1 MYKMIILEDE
11 EMVRTGLKEFISW
24 HELGFQLVEVFED
37 GKEAIEYLLS
47 HAVDVVLTD
56 IEMKQINGLE
66 VAQYIYENKPET
78 KVVILS
84 GYRNFDYAK
93 KAIHYNVQHYILK
106 PTNFDEIHRIFLE
119 IRQEFD
125 EKMEVKGKRE
135 EEQERYR
142 QLLPVLQDLFLA
154 DVLYGVLT
162 DHEIIK
168 NRAKLL
174 LLPDSLFINPCCL
187 FDLRLEGHSIGE
199 GTHANDQVLDQFRK
213 VFQIPNH
220 NFQVYPIF
228 SRTHDLK
235 VLVSFLDGQ
244 DHAIIQQ
251 RIEAFS
257 QTMEAS
263 FGIKLIM
270 NAGPYYP
277 NVDDLIRGKSSNSH
291 ASVIGMEM
299 GFTENK
305 EVNSPSLE
313 LIRWTKNYLLENYH
327 KDISLEHV
335 ADQVFLNPVYFSRVF
350 KQQMG
355 MNFSKYVTAIRMD
368 KAKELLEQPHYKI
381 HEIGEKIGYAN
392 SKYFARVFKQNTGYS
407 PYEYRRKQA
416 LIH

>member
-11 EMVRTGLKEFISW
+11 EMVRTGLKEFIPW

-37 GKEAIEYLLS
+37 GKEAIEYLRS
-47 HAVDVVLTD
+47 HEVEVVLTD

-106 PTNFDEIHRIFLE
+106 PTNFDEVHRIFQA
-119 IRQEFD
+119 IKQELD
-125 EKMEVKGKRE
+125 EKIEVKYKWK
-135 EEQERYR
+135 EEQNRYR
-142 QLLPVLQDLFLA
+142 QILPVLQDLFLA
-154 DVLYGVLT
+154 DLLYGVLT
-162 DHEIIK
+162 DYEIIK
-168 NRAKLL
+168 KRARLL
-174 LLPDSLFINPCCL
+174 FLPDSLFMNPCCL

-199 GTHANDQVLDQFRK
+199 GMHANDQVLDQFRK

-244 DHAIIQQ
+244 GHTIINKT
-251 RIEAFS
+251 IEAFG

-263 FGIKLIM
+263 FGIKLIKKD
-270 NAGPYYP
+270 GPLFP
-277 NVDDLIRGKSSNSH
+277 SLDDLILGQSLNSQDSAEEDSS
-291 ASVIGMEM
+291 
-299 GFTENK
+299 
-305 EVNSPSLE
+305 PPLE
-313 LIRWTKNYLLENYH
+313 LIRWTKNYLLENYD
-327 KDISLEHV
+327 KDNISLEHV
-335 ADQVFLNPVYFSRVF
+335 ANQVFLNPIYFSRLF

-355 MNFSKYVTAIRMD
+355 MNFSEYVTAIRMD
-368 KAKELLEQPHYKI
+368 KAKELLKQPHYKI
-381 HEIGEKIGYAN
+381 YEIGEKIGYSN

-416 LIH
+416 LFH